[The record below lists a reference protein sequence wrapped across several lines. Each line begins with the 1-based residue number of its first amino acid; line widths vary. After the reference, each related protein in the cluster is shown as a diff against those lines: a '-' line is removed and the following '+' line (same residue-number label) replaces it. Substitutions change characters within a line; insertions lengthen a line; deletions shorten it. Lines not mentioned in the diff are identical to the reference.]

1 VSNTRSLSH
10 LYFLCN
16 PKQQLFSQ
24 GVFYRCCWN
33 VCLVLFPFDS
43 CFECIFISLYFYFS
57 IAPSNKLFLP
67 MGFLPVL
74 QGSVLSFFFPYSPF
88 FTTAESPTRHSN
100 QPSLCP
106 VALPTGEAGC
116 GGSWFWLRKA
126 HIMRVLIYVR
136 SAHRELSTQAR
147 QANYETVD
155 LTVL

>member
-1 VSNTRSLSH
+1 
-10 LYFLCN
+10 
-16 PKQQLFSQ
+16 
-24 GVFYRCCWN
+24 

-57 IAPSNKLFLP
+57 ITPSNNLFLP

-100 QPSLCP
+100 QPSFCP

-116 GGSWFWLRKA
+116 GGVLVLVAESSHHASADLCPVSSSRALNPGQAGKLRNSGS
-126 HIMRVLIYVR
+126 HGPLIRIILFIKYRLRSPSYVYTF
-136 SAHRELSTQAR
+136 H
-147 QANYETVD
+147 
-155 LTVL
+155 